1 MSKLQTQSFAKIP
14 NDYVTVERSR
24 GLSLLEE
31 KLVYMLINSMQKRY
45 ESTKKLDKLDFE
57 YIASDIITFDDFT
70 EVMQI
75 GNKNDRL
82 IHQSIK
88 DLFNYSL
95 AVCNPKRT
103 VFIHLFSRMIIEYE
117 NKTIIYKF
125 DDLFIEYFTG
135 ICRNYF
141 MLSVEEVISLHST
154 YAIRIYQTLKTKQ
167 NMDKQEFIYTLA
179 ELKQFLNISNKY
191 KQYGHFKQFV
201 LEIAKEQINSSSAS
215 QFNIDFEEIKTGR
228 AVTSI
233 KFFILKKGQF
243 NYYQQHNLLPN
254 YQLDKIKKE
263 CTLLVKT
270 HDKNDILYVLSERI
284 LLELKAKSPARFAVL
299 EYYSTIERIKQERN
313 E

>member
-1 MSKLQTQSFAKIP
+1 MSKLKTQSFAKIP

-24 GLSLLEE
+24 GLTLLEE
-31 KLVYMLINSMQKRY
+31 KLVYMLINSMQKKY
-45 ESTKKLDKLDFE
+45 ESIKRLDKIDCEF
-57 YIASDIITFDDFT
+57 IGSDIMTFDNFIT
-70 EVMQI
+70 TMQI
-75 GNKNDRL
+75 GSVNRKEISEAIRPLLQFCVGIITPKVDNFMVMFKQF
-82 IHQSIK
+82 IV
-88 DLFNYSL
+88 NYET
-95 AVCNPKRT
+95 N
-103 VFIHLFSRMIIEYE
+103 
-117 NKTIIYKF
+117 TINYKF
-125 DDLFIEYFTG
+125 NECFIEYFTG

-141 MLSVEEVISLHST
+141 MLSVDEVISLHST
-154 YAIRIYQTLKTKQ
+154 YAIRIYQILKTKQ

-179 ELKQFLNISNKY
+179 ELKQFLNIGNKY

-243 NYYQQHNLLPN
+243 NYYQQNNLLPN

-263 CTLLVKT
+263 CTLLIKT

-284 LLELKAKSPARFAVL
+284 LLELKSKSPARFAVL
-299 EYYSTIERIKQERN
+299 EYYSTIERVRKDRN